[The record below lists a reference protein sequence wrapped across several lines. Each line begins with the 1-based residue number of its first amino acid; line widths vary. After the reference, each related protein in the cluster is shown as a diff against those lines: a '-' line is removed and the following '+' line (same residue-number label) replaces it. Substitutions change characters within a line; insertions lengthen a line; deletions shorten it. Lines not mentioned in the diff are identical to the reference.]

1 MSERVSNKV
10 KEVAKEDF
18 NQAKALA
25 QDAIR
30 SAAYLYPFKVCG
42 SETQTAYMDNL
53 TNSSARASSTS
64 SQTAHYGAL
73 SRPSWSRQSRSDWV

>member
-1 MSERVSNKV
+1 MSAEKVTNKV

-18 NQAKALA
+18 DQAKALA

-42 SETQTAYMDNL
+42 STACTVRFCL
-53 TNSSARASSTS
+53 F
-64 SQTAHYGAL
+64 
-73 SRPSWSRQSRSDWV
+73 

>member
-18 NQAKALA
+18 EQAKALA

-30 SAAYLYPFKVCG
+30 SAAYLYPFKVRG
-42 SETQTAYMDNL
+42 SGLCMEDP
-53 TNSSARASSTS
+53 TNKSIRAFSTS
-64 SQTAHYGAL
+64 SQTAHYGAHL
-73 SRPSWSRQSRSDWV
+73 RPSWFPQSPLDWV

>member
-10 KEVAKEDF
+10 REVAKEDF
-18 NQAKALA
+18 DQAKALA

-42 SETQTAYMDNL
+42 SDLAFRVML
-53 TNSSARASSTS
+53 TSST
-64 SQTAHYGAL
+64 GDL
-73 SRPSWSRQSRSDWV
+73 LLFL

>member
-18 NQAKALA
+18 DQAKALA

-30 SAAYLYPFKVCG
+30 SAAYLYPFKVHP
-42 SETQTAYMDNL
+42 SISMLDL
-53 TNSSARASSTS
+53 IHTNTISRASSS
-64 SQTAHYGAL
+64 SSPTAHYGAL
-73 SRPSWSRQSRSDWV
+73 WPPS

>member
-18 NQAKALA
+18 DQAKALA

-30 SAAYLYPFKVCG
+30 SAAYLYPFKVCR
-42 SETQTAYMDNL
+42 SELVLQTAF
-53 TNSSARASSTS
+53 
-64 SQTAHYGAL
+64 
-73 SRPSWSRQSRSDWV
+73 